1 MRVGMREEGG
11 HTPPPLQTRKR
22 RGRKRTGGDTGLAGR
37 GRRGG
42 GGGGEPPPRGGG
54 DPPYQGGQEGE
65 SEYYEREVTRNYD
78 ISEIREH
85 LVVAPGQVKR
95 MSVAVIIDEDQLSTE
110 QRVAVEETVAAAV
123 GMDYNRGDQ
132 IIVTSLPFA
141 ESPFGELEDVVGVE
155 RPSWWPWLVYLLIGG
170 AVLAAGIQLYRQ
182 RQRRQEEEYRA
193 VQEQAAVAQLEE
205 EPEEVVQR
213 QQVQE
218 QVERLVRQQPETV
231 AQLLSTWMHED

>member
-1 MRVGMREEGG
+1 MKSCHG
-11 HTPPPLQTRKR
+11 
-22 RGRKRTGGDTGLAGR
+22 
-37 GRRGG
+37 
-42 GGGGEPPPRGGG
+42 
-54 DPPYQGGQEGE
+54 
-65 SEYYEREVTRNYD
+65 
-78 ISEIREH
+78 
-85 LVVAPGQVKR
+85 
-95 MSVAVIIDEDQLSTE
+95 VIIDENSWYDNGGCG
-110 QRVAVEETVAAAV
+110 ETSLPPWVWTSS
-123 GMDYNRGDQ
+123 GDR
-132 IIVTSLPFA
+132 IVVTSLPFA

-231 AQLLSTWMHED
+231 AQLLSTWMPED